1 MAEHP
6 RLTFAALSASDKPAS
21 GSMIRASSELEIV
34 SAVGAFSVSL
44 MMGRF
49 SNKKKTTESLHK
61 QKDENKNKGEIKQK
75 TNNSRRN
82 LSQT

>member
-6 RLTFAALSASDKPAS
+6 RLTFAALSASDRPAS

-44 MMGRF
+44 IMGRF
-49 SNKKKTTESLHK
+49 SNKKKK
-61 QKDENKNKGEIKQK
+61 PQKASTNKKTKIKIK
-75 TNNSRRN
+75 V
-82 LSQT
+82 